1 MIATTADIIDVMET
15 IAPSRLSEKWDNVGL
30 QAGKL
35 NWPVKRLRVA
45 LDPLTDIVN
54 EACNDNIDLLIT
66 HHPLIFKPL
75 TRIDFDTPVGRIIRM
90 AARHRLAI
98 FAAHTNLDSARD
110 GLNDLLA
117 HRIGLKNLNVFAQI
131 SKLSRQSDQMAVPNE
146 GLGRIGTTE
155 TGIELVALAAEI
167 KTRLNLEHVKYAG
180 NPYLIVNKVA
190 VCTGSGSGL
199 MSQFLESDVQVFVSG
214 DLRYHD
220 ARDAEANRRGLID
233 ISHFASEHLIVA
245 VLQKKLENILV
256 SKGYD
261 IDIDISFSEKEPFV
275 SIF

>member
-1 MIATTADIIDVMET
+1 MIATVADIIDVMET

-30 QAGKL
+30 QVGKA

-54 EACNDNIDLLIT
+54 EACHDNIDLLIT

-75 TRIDFDTPVGRIIRM
+75 TRIDFETPVGRTIRM
-90 AARHRLAI
+90 AAKQRLAI

-117 HRIGLKNLNVFAQI
+117 RRIGLNNLSVFAQI
-131 SKLSRQSDQMAVPNE
+131 VQPSLQSNQRVVPNE
-146 GLGRIGTTE
+146 GLGRIGTTD
-155 TGIELVALAAEI
+155 TGIELAALAAEI
-167 KTRLNLEHVKYAG
+167 KTKLNLEHVKYAG
-180 NPYLIVNKVA
+180 NADLMVNKIA

-199 MSQFLESDVQVFVSG
+199 MSQFLESDAEVFISG

-220 ARDAEANRRGLID
+220 ARDAEANQRGLID
-233 ISHFASEHLIVA
+233 IGHFASEHLIVA
-245 VLQKKLENILV
+245 VLQEKLENMLA

-261 IDIDISFSEKEPFV
+261 IDIDISFSEKEPFI
-275 SIF
+275 SIY

>member
-35 NWPVKRLRVA
+35 SWPVKRLRVA
-45 LDPLTDIVN
+45 LDPLTTIVN

-75 TRIDFDTPVGRIIRM
+75 TKIDFDTSVGRIIRM

-117 HRIGLKNLNVFAQI
+117 HRIGLKNLSVFVQTAR
-131 SKLSRQSDQMAVPNE
+131 LEPQSDQGAVPNE
-146 GLGRIGTTE
+146 GLGRIGTTD
-155 TGIELVALAAEI
+155 TAIELATMAAKI
-167 KTRLNLEHVKYAG
+167 KTELNLEHIKYAG
-180 NPYLIVNKVA
+180 NPHLIVNKIA

-199 MSQFLESDVQVFVSG
+199 MSQFLESDAQVFISG

-245 VLQKKLENILV
+245 VLQEKLENILV

-261 IDIDISFSEKEPFV
+261 IGIDISFSEKEPFV
-275 SIF
+275 SIY

>member
-146 GLGRIGTTE
+146 GLGRIGTTD
-155 TGIELVALAAEI
+155 TAIELVALAAEI

>member
-15 IAPSRLSEKWDNVGL
+15 IAPSRLSEKWDNAGL

-35 NWPVKRLRVA
+35 SWPVKRLRVA
-45 LDPLTDIVN
+45 LDPLTTIVN
-54 EACNDNIDLLIT
+54 EACNDNIDMLIT

-75 TRIDFDTPVGRIIRM
+75 TSIDFDTPVGRIIRM
-90 AARHRLAI
+90 AAQHRLAI
-98 FAAHTNLDSARD
+98 FTAHTNLDSARD

-117 HRIGLKNLNVFAQI
+117 YRIGLKNLSVFVQTVQ
-131 SKLSRQSDQMAVPNE
+131 LERQPDQMAVPNE
-146 GLGRIGTTE
+146 GIGRIGTTDK
-155 TGIELVALAAEI
+155 GIELVALATKI
-167 KTRLNLEHVKYAG
+167 KTELNLEHLKYSG
-180 NPYLIVNKVA
+180 NPHLIVNKIA

-199 MSQFLESDVQVFVSG
+199 MSQFLQSDAQVFISG

-220 ARDAEANRRGLID
+220 ARDAEANQRGLID

-245 VLQKKLENILV
+245 VLQEKLENILV

-261 IDIDISFSEKEPFV
+261 INIDISFSEKEPFV

>member
-30 QAGKL
+30 QTGKL
-35 NWPVKRLRVA
+35 SWPVKRLRVA
-45 LDPLTDIVN
+45 LDPLTTIVN

-75 TRIDFDTPVGRIIRM
+75 SKIDFDTPVGRIIRM

-110 GLNDLLA
+110 GLNNLLA
-117 HRIGLKNLNVFAQI
+117 HRIGLKNLSVFVQTAR
-131 SKLSRQSDQMAVPNE
+131 LEPQSDQGAVPNE
-146 GLGRIGTTE
+146 GLGRIGTTD
-155 TGIELVALAAEI
+155 TAIELATMAAKI
-167 KTRLNLEHVKYAG
+167 KTELNLEHIKYAG
-180 NPYLIVNKVA
+180 NPHLIVNKIA

-199 MSQFLESDVQVFVSG
+199 MSQFLESDAQVFISG

-245 VLQKKLENILV
+245 VLQEKLENILV

-261 IDIDISFSEKEPFV
+261 ISIDISFSEKEPFV
-275 SIF
+275 SIY

>member
-90 AARHRLAI
+90 AARYRLAI

-117 HRIGLKNLNVFAQI
+117 HRIGLKNLSVFAQI
-131 SKLSRQSDQMAVPNE
+131 SQPSRQSDQMAVPNE

-155 TGIELVALAAEI
+155 TGIELAVLAAEI
-167 KTRLNLEHVKYAG
+167 KTGLNLEHVKYAG
-180 NPYLIVNKVA
+180 NPHLIINKVA

-199 MSQFLESDVQVFVSG
+199 MSQFLESDAQVFVSG

-261 IDIDISFSEKEPFV
+261 IDIDISFAEKEPFV

>member
-1 MIATTADIIDVMET
+1 MIATVADIIDVMET

-30 QAGKL
+30 QVGKA

-45 LDPLTDIVN
+45 LDPLTGIVN
-54 EACNDNIDLLIT
+54 EACHDNIDLLIT

-75 TRIDFDTPVGRIIRM
+75 TRIDFDTPVGRIISM
-90 AARHRLAI
+90 AAKQRLAI

-117 HRIGLKNLNVFAQI
+117 RRIGLKNLSVFAQT
-131 SKLSRQSDQMAVPNE
+131 SQPSLQSDQRVVHNE
-146 GLGRIGTTE
+146 GLGRIGTTG
-155 TGIELVALAAEI
+155 TGIELAALATEI
-167 KTRLNLEHVKYAG
+167 KTNLNLEHVKYVG
-180 NPYLIVNKVA
+180 NTHLMVNKIA
-190 VCTGSGSGL
+190 VCTGSGSSL
-199 MSQFLESDVQVFVSG
+199 MSQFLESDADVFISG

-220 ARDAEANRRGLID
+220 ARDAEANQRGLID

-245 VLQKKLENILV
+245 VLQEKLENILT

-261 IDIDISFSEKEPFV
+261 IGIDISFSEKEPF
-275 SIF
+275 IYIY